1 MLLSG
6 QAREPDEGAT
16 RYFVGSEPRASLGQ
30 PVLIVL
36 SLNTTAVYV
45 RSRWLTPGRYREGI
59 VLRVVVA
66 ESDRLE
72 DTQSQKDAAYEKNGA
87 TNGLKVESRAARDE
101 WVVCLR
107 QPVERSTGEC

>member
-16 RYFVGSEPRASLGQ
+16 RYFVGSGPRALLGQ

-59 VLRVVVA
+59 VFAVL
-66 ESDRLE
+66 
-72 DTQSQKDAAYEKNGA
+72 G
-87 TNGLKVESRAARDE
+87 
-101 WVVCLR
+101 
-107 QPVERSTGEC
+107 

>member
-59 VLRVVVA
+59 VGGRPLHRWPWR
-66 ESDRLE
+66 ERLLW
-72 DTQSQKDAAYEKNGA
+72 Q
-87 TNGLKVESRAARDE
+87 V
-101 WVVCLR
+101 
-107 QPVERSTGEC
+107 